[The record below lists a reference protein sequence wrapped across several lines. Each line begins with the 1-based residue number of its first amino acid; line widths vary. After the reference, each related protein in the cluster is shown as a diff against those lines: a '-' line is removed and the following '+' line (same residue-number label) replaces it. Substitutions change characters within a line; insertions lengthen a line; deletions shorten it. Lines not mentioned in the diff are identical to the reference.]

1 MKYLNFSIPCAVVVG
16 FFMTGL
22 LLDVVQVS
30 DSLLLVTL
38 GTLVFTVLLFQRRL
52 YEFALIALLIAMSK
66 AAVVGDLPMGFAKET
81 WLSLALAVVMLPVLE
96 RIMGTSRPGRF

>member
-1 MKYLNFSIPCAVVVG
+1 MVQWSSLRFVNFCGYVSGGWPYEIFKFSLLPCAVVVG

-38 GTLVFTVLLFQRRL
+38 GTLVFTVLLF
-52 YEFALIALLIAMSK
+52 
-66 AAVVGDLPMGFAKET
+66 PT
-81 WLSLALAVVMLPVLE
+81 TSL
-96 RIMGTSRPGRF
+96 